1 MSELIPPDVKPPR
14 YIVVEGPIGVGKTS
28 LARKL
33 AMTFN
38 VEMLLEQAEENP
50 FLARFYQSPSQY
62 ALQTQ
67 LFFLFQ
73 RTEQVRAL
81 AQNELFSPVR
91 VSDFL
96 LQKDRLFAELN
107 LDQDEFTLY
116 DNVYR
121 HLAPQTPKPDLV
133 IYLQAPSQVLL
144 QRIQRRGLSHEKSI
158 SADYL
163 NRLNEAYARFFHFYD
178 EAPLLIVNAADI
190 DPIHR
195 DDDYA
200 QLLRRVLDIR
210 SGRHYFNPR
219 SLAD

>member
-1 MSELIPPDVKPPR
+1 MSELIPPGMNPPS

-38 VEMLLEQAEENP
+38 CDTLLEQPEANP
-50 FLARFYQSPSQY
+50 FLTRFYQKPRQY

-73 RTEQVRAL
+73 RAEQMRTLQQA
-81 AQNELFSPVR
+81 ELFSPVR

-96 LQKDRLFAELN
+96 LEKDRLFAELN
-107 LDQDEFTLY
+107 LDQDEFALY

-121 HLAPQTPKPDLV
+121 HLTPEAPVPDLV
-133 IYLQAPSQVLL
+133 IYLQAPGQVLL
-144 QRIQRRGLSHEKSI
+144 QRIQQRGLAHERSI

-163 NRLNEAYARFFHFYD
+163 NRLNDAYARFFHFYD
-178 EAPLLIVNAADI
+178 DAPLLIVNATDI

-195 DDDYA
+195 EDDYA

-219 SLAD
+219 PLAG

>member
-1 MSELIPPDVKPPR
+1 LSELIPPGTTAPR

-38 VEMLLEQAEENP
+38 YEMLLEQPEENP
-50 FLARFYQSPSQY
+50 FLARFYQSPRQY

-73 RTEQVRAL
+73 RAEQMRAL

-107 LDQDEFTLY
+107 LDQDEFALY

-121 HLAPQTPKPDLV
+121 HLTLEAPKPDLV

-144 QRIQRRGLSHEKSI
+144 QRIQQRGIQHERPI

-178 EAPLLIVNAADI
+178 EAPLLIVNASDI
-190 DPIHR
+190 DPVHR

-200 QLLRRVLDIR
+200 QLLRRALDIR

-219 SLAD
+219 PLAG

>member
-1 MSELIPPDVKPPR
+1 MSELISPGTEPPR

-38 VEMLLEQAEENP
+38 VETLLEQAEENP
-50 FLARFYQSPSQY
+50 FLTRFYQSPSQY

-107 LDQDEFTLY
+107 LDRDEFALY

-121 HLAPQTPKPDLV
+121 HLAPQAPRPDLV

-144 QRIQRRGLSHEKSI
+144 QRIQRRGLIHEKSI

-178 EAPLLIVNAADI
+178 EAPLLIVNATDI

-200 QLLRRVLDIR
+200 QLLRRALDIR

-219 SLAD
+219 PLAD

>member
-1 MSELIPPDVKPPR
+1 MSELLPSRPALPG

-33 AMTFN
+33 AMTLN
-38 VEMLLEQAEENP
+38 YDTLLEQADDNP
-50 FLARFYQSPSQY
+50 FLARFYQSPRQY

-73 RTEQVRAL
+73 RAEQMRAL
-81 AQNELFSPVR
+81 AQNDLFQPVQ

-107 LDQDEFTLY
+107 LDQDEFALY

-121 HLAPQTPKPDLV
+121 HLAPCSPTPDLV
-133 IYLQAPSQVLL
+133 IYLQAPTPVLI
-144 QRIQRRGLSHEKSI
+144 QRIQQRGIAHERSI

-163 NRLNEAYARFFHFYD
+163 DQLNEAYARFFHFYD
-178 EAPLLIVNAADI
+178 EAPLLIVNASDI

-200 QLLRRVLDIR
+200 QLLHRALDIR

-219 SLAD
+219 PLAG